1 MAQNIIYNP
10 WEGSKGPGLSYYWP
24 NYCYFVFL
32 DCFHFFLHFLTSLIN
47 SLELREGS
55 EAEVL
60 TDRRQV
66 EKSLSWEC
74 HIGSWLNYSLTFIL
88 TYRGGAFES
97 FS

>member
-66 EKSLSWEC
+66 EKRFKR
-74 HIGSWLNYSLTFIL
+74 HIERLNLRSQTFYL
-88 TYRGGAFES
+88 QEF
-97 FS
+97 